1 MAKKR
6 EGKGKSRGMLV
17 TLEPD
22 AAGVDIGAEEIYIAV
37 PVDRDESP
45 VRCFGTFTRDL
56 YEAAEPA
63 HGAKTQIDGSAG
75 ELTGFEIR
83 AIA

>member
-6 EGKGKSRGMLV
+6 EGKGKGRGILV

-45 VRCFGTFTRDL
+45 V
-56 YEAAEPA
+56 P
-63 HGAKTQIDGSAG
+63 
-75 ELTGFEIR
+75 
-83 AIA
+83 